1 MPPLPARPLLD
12 EERLRI
18 MKRNSR
24 ILIIIGSIGVIEL
37 VFLASII
44 KLGSFHSIME
54 AVSVFAFMFLPF
66 VLLSVPFFRG
76 IRALLFIRMIRRY
89 AAFWEEDEDGFIYLT
104 DMKNRFHRP
113 LLLIKR
119 QIRFMLKKKALNE
132 VQLEEA
138 LGLVLLGGQFEEK

>member
-66 VLLSVPFFRG
+66 VLLAV
-76 IRALLFIRMIRRY
+76 
-89 AAFWEEDEDGFIYLT
+89 
-104 DMKNRFHRP
+104 
-113 LLLIKR
+113 
-119 QIRFMLKKKALNE
+119 
-132 VQLEEA
+132 
-138 LGLVLLGGQFEEK
+138 